1 MGLICV
7 SLLPNP
13 LLNPHATSTPQPCSS
28 TRSQSSH
35 APWCASPLSSQ
46 PQWLILNLLS
56 SPPSPVPSPSPSLPL
71 PSLGSGLQLQV
82 ELLPA
87 LWPPK
92 VRILITTN
100 IVSVRIFILRHNPCW
115 ICKRC

>member
-46 PQWLILNLLS
+46 PQWLILHPLS
-56 SPPSPVPSPSPSLPL
+56 SPPSPVPSPSPSLLL

-87 LWPPK
+87 LSMLLLLMK
-92 VRILITTN
+92 VPTLRGFTTEIGETCTATN
-100 IVSVRIFILRHNPCW
+100 QT
-115 ICKRC
+115 